1 MDPRV
6 KPAGDGLGLHAGSRA
21 QVRAPPGHE
30 SVLAADKGRVHHRTT
45 QKSSGGRHAQRQRR
59 APCAPRCLAPT
70 SVQAGGSR
78 RCRRRRHGDRAWCHH
93 CSRAAR
99 TGRTNHDCRRAE
111 TASRE
116 PPTPLAAPRLEA
128 LETLTAAEADT
139 LEAIVARLIPTD
151 ENGPGATEARAAH
164 YIDRALTGPL
174 RTSRASYA
182 ANLAAIDV
190 YAQAKK
196 GAPFAKL
203 AAPDQDSVLA
213 DMEKNVATGFTP
225 NAAAFFTLVRTHTI
239 QGTFCDPYYGG
250 NANFVGWDLIGYPG
264 IRLAVT
270 ADEQRMKTR
279 AKPERASAY
288 ADAGFAMNGASKGG
302 GHGHRP

>member
-1 MDPRV
+1 MNTSSATQKNQFQTNVSEDVMPND
-6 KPAGDGLGLHAGSRA
+6 GDG
-21 QVRAPPGHE
+21 
-30 SVLAADKGRVHHRTT
+30 
-45 QKSSGGRHAQRQRR
+45 RR
-59 APCAPRCLAPT
+59 APRD
-70 SVQAGGSR
+70 VSR
-78 RCRRRRHGDRAWCHH
+78 RHLFKQVGFAG
-93 CSRAAR
+93 AA
-99 TGRTNHDCRRAE
+99 AAVSA
-111 TASRE
+111 TA
-116 PPTPLAAPRLEA
+116 PGVVTAAAQPAAVPATPTAPKPEVLQLATPTAVPRLEA

-139 LEAIVARLIPTD
+139 LEAIVARLIPSD

-174 RTSRASYA
+174 RTSRAAYA

-190 YAQAKK
+190 YAQSKK

-203 AAPDQDSVLA
+203 PAAHQDSVLV

-270 ADEQRMKTR
+270 ADDQRMKVR

-288 ADAGFAMNGASKGG
+288 ADASFSMTGATKGG